1 MSKFEIKDGMRVF
14 FDHPIEMDDGINLR
28 ADIFCP
34 LTEEKFPVIMT
45 YGPYGK
51 WLSFQ
56 DGYKPQWDAMVTRF
70 PEILSGSSNKY
81 QNWEVVDPEKW
92 VKDGYVCVRI
102 DSRGAGRSPGYLDPF
117 SKRETKDFYDCIEW
131 ASHQSWSNGK
141 IGLNGISYYAINQWQ
156 VAALQPPNLKAMCV
170 WEGAYDLYREMVY
183 HGGIFCTYAGN
194 WYKGRCLP
202 RQHGLGINGYKG
214 RINEDY
220 VSGPLTLT
228 NEELESNRTNMY
240 EDLISNKLVTND
252 YWQER
257 IPDFTKIITPVL
269 SSANWGGQALH
280 SRGNFEGFN
289 NVASNQKWLEVHGLE
304 HWTEFYTDYGINLQ
318 KKFFGYYLKE
328 EQNGWNNHSKV
339 TIQVRYINDK
349 FALRNENE
357 WPLKNTSWTKF
368 YLSPKD
374 LKLEKETKEI
384 NFKLSYN
391 NLGDGLTF
399 MTEPF
404 LEDTEITGPV
414 ASKLFLSSETE
425 DADLFLIL
433 RLFNEQ
439 EQEITFQGALDPKTP
454 LAQGWLRASHRRID
468 DNLSKPYRP
477 YHTHEKV
484 EPLIPYKVYEVDV
497 EIWPTS
503 IVVPKKYKIGLT
515 IKGEDYVNQ
524 SGGGSTLPNMN
535 KFSGCGPFLHDDPND
550 RPNDIFGKKTTLH
563 FSNDKKP
570 YLLLPIIKSEK

>member
-1 MSKFEIKDGMRVF
+1 MNKFEIKDGMRIF
-14 FDHPIEMDDGINLR
+14 FDYPIEMDDGINLR

-34 LTEEKFPVIMT
+34 LIEEKFPVIMT

-56 DGYKPQWDAMVTRF
+56 DAYKPQWDAMVKRF
-70 PEILSGSSNKY
+70 PEILCGSSNKY

-131 ASHQSWSNGK
+131 ASNQSWSNGK

-170 WEGAYDLYREMVY
+170 WEGAYDLYREMAY

-202 RQHGLGINGYKG
+202 RQHGLGINGYKA

-240 EDLISNKLVTND
+240 EDLISNKLVTDD

-289 NVASNQKWLEVHGLE
+289 NIASKEKWLEVHGLE
-304 HWTEFYTDYGINLQ
+304 HWTEFYTDYGMNLQ

-374 LKLEKETKEI
+374 LKLEKESKEI
-384 NFKLSYN
+384 NSKLTYN
-391 NLGDGLTF
+391 NLGDGVTF

-404 LEDTEITGPV
+404 LEDTEIIGPV

-425 DADLFLIL
+425 DTDLFLIL

-454 LAQGWLRASHRRID
+454 LGQGWLRASHRKID
-468 DNLSKPYRP
+468 DNLSKHYRP
-477 YHTHEKV
+477 FHTHEKV
-484 EPLIPYKVYEVDV
+484 ESLTPYKVYEVDV

-563 FSNDKKP
+563 FSINEKP
-570 YLLLPIIKSEK
+570 YLLLPIIKSEN

>member
-240 EDLISNKLVTND
+240 EDLISNKLVTDD
-252 YWQER
+252 YWKER

>member
-1 MSKFEIKDGMRVF
+1 MSEFEVKDGMRVF
-14 FDHPIEMDDGINLR
+14 FDYPIEMDDGIKLR

-34 LTEEKFPVIMT
+34 LSDEKFPVIMT

-56 DGYKPQWDAMVTRF
+56 DAYKPQWDAMVTRF

-92 VKDGYVCVRI
+92 VKDDYVCIRI

-117 SKRETKDFYDCIEW
+117 SKRETKDFYDCIQW
-131 ASHQSWSNGK
+131 ASNQSWSNGK

-170 WEGAYDLYREMVY
+170 WEGAYDLYREMGY

-194 WYKGRCLP
+194 WYKGRCIP
-202 RQHGLGINGYKG
+202 RQHGLGINGYKAK
-214 RINEDY
+214 IKEDY
-220 VSGPLTLT
+220 VSGPSTMT
-228 NEELESNRTNMY
+228 NEELQSNRTDMY
-240 EDLISNKLVTND
+240 EDLISNKLITDD
-252 YWQER
+252 YWQDR
-257 IPDFTKIITPVL
+257 IPDHTKIKIPIL

-289 NVASNQKWLEVHGLE
+289 KVASKEKWLEVHGLE
-304 HWTEFYTDYGINLQ
+304 HWTEFYTDYGIELQ
-318 KKFFGYYLKE
+318 KRFFGYYLKD
-328 EQNGWNNHSKV
+328 EQNGWQNQPKV
-339 TIQVRYINDK
+339 SIQVRYPNDEFK
-349 FALRNENE
+349 LRNENE

-368 YLSPKD
+368 YLSPD
-374 LKLEKETKEI
+374 ELSLEKESKEV
-384 NFKLSYN
+384 NSKLSYN
-391 NLGDGLTF
+391 NLGDGITF
-399 MTEPF
+399 MTESF
-404 LEDTEITGPV
+404 LEDTEITGPI
-414 ASKLFLSSETE
+414 ASKLFISSETE
-425 DADLFLIL
+425 DTDLFLIT

-439 EQEITFQGALDPKTP
+439 QQEVTFQGALDPKTP

-468 DNLSKPYRP
+468 NHLSKPYRP
-477 YHTHEKV
+477 YHTHDKV
-484 EPLIPYKVYEVDV
+484 ELLIPKKVYEVDI

-503 IVVPKKYKIGLT
+503 IVVPKGYRIGLT
-515 IKGEDYVNQ
+515 IKGQDYVNQ

-535 KFSGCGPFLHDDPND
+535 KFSGCGPFLHDDPID

-563 FSNDKKP
+563 FSRDQKP
-570 YLLLPIIKSEK
+570 YLLLPIIKNQN

>member
-454 LAQGWLRASHRRID
+454 LAQGWLRASHRKID

-570 YLLLPIIKSEK
+570 YLLLPIIKREK